1 MSLGFGWSEPLF
13 FVSSSHKKEIHVKAK
28 SRINPVYVLLSVF
41 VVAGVAIWWWQEF
54 GLSTDERFA
63 MSNGRLEA
71 TEIDVATK
79 GAGRISEI
87 FVQEGDFVEAGQVVA
102 EMDQKALRASL
113 AQAQAEQARAESA
126 YEAARAQ
133 VAQRQADLA
142 MAQATLLQRQT
153 ERKLAEKTWQ
163 RSKALVT
170 ERAISAQQLDNDE
183 ARYENANALVQVAHA
198 QIKAIEAG
206 IQAAESQV
214 AQAQASI
221 HAAQAVIDKLQSE
234 LDDLVLRAPRHA
246 RVQYRVAQ
254 PGEVLGNGGK
264 VVSLVDLAD
273 VYMTVFL
280 SEREAGQVALGSDA
294 RIILDALPQYV
305 IPAEVSYVSSVAQFT
320 PKSVETQDERQKLM
334 FRTKVRIAPEL
345 LNQYL
350 DYVKTGVPGVA
361 YIRLDP
367 EADWPE
373 DLQIR
378 LP

>member
-1 MSLGFGWSEPLF
+1 MVRAPF
-13 FVSSSHKKEIHVKAK
+13 FIEIIGIGLEGIHVKVNN
-28 SRINPVYVLLSVF
+28 RLNPVYLLLIVF
-41 VVAGVAIWWWQEF
+41 IVAGVAIWWWQEY
-54 GLSTDERFA
+54 GQPKDERFA

-87 FVQEGDFVEAGQVVA
+87 FVHEGDFVEAGQIVA
-102 EMDQKALRASL
+102 HMDQKSL
-113 AQAQAEQARAESA
+113 QAQRAQAEAEKARAESA

-133 VAQRQADLA
+133 VAQRQADLM
-142 MAQATLLQRQT
+142 MAQATLQQRET
-153 ERKLAEKTWQ
+153 ERSLAEKTWQ

-170 ERAISAQQLDNDE
+170 ERAISAQQLDNDR
-183 ARYENANALVQVAHA
+183 ARYDNASALVQVAHA
-198 QIKAIEAG
+198 QITAIEAG
-206 IQAAESQV
+206 IQATQAQV
-214 AQAQASI
+214 AQAEASI
-221 HAAQAVIDKLQSE
+221 RAAQAVIDNLDSE
-234 LDDLVLRAPRHA
+234 LDDLILRAPRDA

-254 PGEVLGNGGK
+254 PGEVLGTGGK

-273 VYMTVFL
+273 VYMTIFL
-280 SEREAGQVALGSDA
+280 SEREAGRVALGSEA
-294 RIILDALPQYV
+294 RIVLDALPQYV

-367 EADWPE
+367 TADWPE
-373 DLQIR
+373 DLVVR